1 MVMAGKRRRPSRS
14 NRRGMVAI
22 AAVVMVLLVGLL
34 VQSQKLSAQNVKY
47 AEKKANLEQQI
58 KDEEMR
64 ADDIEN
70 MKDYID
76 SPEYIEKIARD
87 KLGLVYK
94 DEILFKAEGLGYC
107 EAVSSFLYRL
117 LCYGCFVWPVF
128 ATAALF

>member
-1 MVMAGKRRRPSRS
+1 
-14 NRRGMVAI
+14 MVAI

-47 AEKKANLEQQI
+47 AEKKENLEQQI
-58 KDEEMR
+58 KDEEIR

-70 MKDYID
+70 KKDNID

-94 DEILFKAEGLGYC
+94 DEILFKAEG
-107 EAVSSFLYRL
+107 
-117 LCYGCFVWPVF
+117 
-128 ATAALF
+128 

>member
-1 MVMAGKRRRPSRS
+1 
-14 NRRGMVAI
+14 MVAI

-70 MKDYID
+70 MKDYLD
-76 SPEYIEKIARD
+76 SPEYIEKLARD
-87 KLGLVYK
+87 NLGLVYK
-94 DEILFKAEGLGYC
+94 DEILFKAEG
-107 EAVSSFLYRL
+107 
-117 LCYGCFVWPVF
+117 
-128 ATAALF
+128 

>member
-22 AAVVMVLLVGLL
+22 AEVVMVLLVGLL

-94 DEILFKAEGLGYC
+94 DEILFKAEG
-107 EAVSSFLYRL
+107 
-117 LCYGCFVWPVF
+117 
-128 ATAALF
+128 